1 VKLVYCKTWV
11 IAAIPAAILWLGG
24 CDIDHGLG
32 TLDSMITGEILF
44 LNPEQQPE
52 KVESVRVVAAVRVP
66 PEIARR
72 CGVHQSS
79 VNLSRDRSYYEIPAP
94 LAEYQLVAQSGK
106 KKARSWDYSNIL
118 SFTDLIQSIS
128 QSKNRPITLSKA
140 SLLLNIS
147 IFWLTGGWSAT
158 TSTRVRQTNRL
169 TTNQC

>member
-32 TLDSMITGEILF
+32 TLDSMITGEIVF

-66 PEIARR
+66 PESL
-72 CGVHQSS
+72 GDVVFTNSS

-94 LAEYQLVAQSGK
+94 LADYQLVAAIWKEKGK
-106 KKARSWDYSNIL
+106 SWDYSNIL
-118 SFTDLIQSIS
+118 SFYGFDPVNFTVE
-128 QSKNRPITLSKA
+128 NRPITLSKSQPVA
-140 SLLLNIS
+140 QHIDILVDWRLVGNHLNA
-147 IFWLTGGWSAT
+147 SAT
-158 TSTRVRQTNRL
+158 DETD
-169 TTNQC
+169 